1 MPHGDTTEQQ
11 IAELGA
17 RYEQLR
23 MSYFENIGDAE
34 SFLKAEMAFKR
45 WTARANDLHLA
56 INRPPERKQHGMS
69 TISFM
74 AKKGWMPPIP
84 R

>member
-1 MPHGDTTEQQ
+1 MPQGDVTEQQ
-11 IAELGA
+11 MAELGA
-17 RYEQLR
+17 RYEQIR
-23 MSYFENIGDAE
+23 MTYFENIGDAE

-45 WTARANDLHLA
+45 WTARADDLHA
-56 INRPPERKQHGMS
+56 AHSRPADQKSHGKS
-69 TISFM
+69 TISFL